1 MLFLAAILP
10 SIDCFIIGLALKI
23 EQKKLNIG
31 KLLCLVL
38 FLFILYTVFLFLFSK
53 IALPFPDL
61 KIQFHLFLILA
72 ILSCKENN
80 NIYQNI
86 SLKKLFLLFFTN
98 SLDGLLVAS
107 TFLGQEKPLY
117 LSFIFTS
124 ITFLFFIIGFKT
136 PLKLKKKKYTISIL
150 FLLLAFL
157 SLF

>member
-1 MLFLAAILP
+1 MLFLAAILT

-72 ILSCKENN
+72 ILACKENN

-107 TFLGQEKPLY
+107 TFLWQEKPLY